1 MENFTFYKQP
11 ARNIFKDFVPSQRV
25 IQNILNY
32 SKAMQVK
39 RTASLGLLIY
49 FNN

>member
-1 MENFTFYKQP
+1 MEDFTFYKQP
-11 ARNIFKDFVPSQRV
+11 TRNIFKDMLPSQRA

-32 SKAMQVK
+32 SKALQVK
-39 RTASLGLLIY
+39 KTASLGLLVF